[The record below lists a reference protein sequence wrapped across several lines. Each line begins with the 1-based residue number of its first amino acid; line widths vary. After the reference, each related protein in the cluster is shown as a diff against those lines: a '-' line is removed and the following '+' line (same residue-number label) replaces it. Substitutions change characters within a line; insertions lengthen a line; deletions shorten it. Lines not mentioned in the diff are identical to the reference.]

1 MAFRPSMRRKGDDVD
16 MELDIRPVM
25 NLMVVLIP
33 LLIASAE
40 WVKLGVIEINAPPSK
55 SVGAGPGE
63 GEADE
68 VKEKELRLGLKIAV
82 THDGIT
88 LATASAIL
96 SSEES
101 EETENTGG
109 PSVPNT
115 SEGEYDFDGLRNKL
129 IDIKKKISG
138 KGFKDENRAVI
149 TASKDIEYQ
158 DIITVMDNV
167 QTYIDNNEILPLF
180 PEVNFGQIIQ

>member
-1 MAFRPSMRRKGDDVD
+1 MAFKPSQRRKSDDVD

-63 GEADE
+63 GELNE
-68 VKEKELRLGLKIAV
+68 VQEKELKLGLKIAL

-88 LATASAIL
+88 IATASAIL
-96 SSEES
+96 AS
-101 EETENTGG
+101 EETEGEESG
-109 PSVPNT
+109 PSVPKT
-115 SEGEYDFDGLRNKL
+115 ETDEYDFDRMRDKL
-129 IDIKKKISG
+129 IEIKKKITD
-138 KGFKDENRAVI
+138 KGFKDENRAVV

-158 DIITVMDNV
+158 TIIKLMDNV
-167 QTYIDNNEILPLF
+167 QTYEENNEILPLF

>member
-1 MAFRPSMRRKGDDVD
+1 MAFKPSMRRKGDEVD

-63 GEADE
+63 GETDE

-96 SSEES
+96 SSEE
-101 EETENTGG
+101 TEDTGG

-115 SEGEYDFDGLRNKL
+115 PEGEYDFDGLRNKL
-129 IDIKKKISG
+129 IDIKKKITG

-167 QTYIDNNEILPLF
+167 QTYLDNNEILPLF

>member
-1 MAFRPSMRRKGDDVD
+1 MAFKPSMRRKSDDVD

-63 GEADE
+63 GETDE
-68 VKEKELRLGLKIAV
+68 VQEKELKLGLKIAI

-88 LATASAIL
+88 LATASAVL
-96 SSEES
+96 SSEDES
-101 EETENTGG
+101 GEDAGG
-109 PSVPNT
+109 PSVPKT
-115 SEGEYDFDGLRNKL
+115 PEGEYDYENLRVKL
-129 IDIKKKISG
+129 IDIKHKIAG
-138 KGFKDENRAVI
+138 KGYKDETRAVV

-158 DIITVMDNV
+158 TIIDLMDNV
-167 QTYIDNNEILPLF
+167 QTYEENNEILPLF